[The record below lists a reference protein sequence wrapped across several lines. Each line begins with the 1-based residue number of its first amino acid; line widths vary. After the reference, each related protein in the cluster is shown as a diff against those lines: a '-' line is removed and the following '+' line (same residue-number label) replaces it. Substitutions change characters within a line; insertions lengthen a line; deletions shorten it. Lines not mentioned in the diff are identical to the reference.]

1 MSWQQTNLQAAA
13 TYLRERIAADAGDAR
28 TKAIYEGLLE
38 VIDPTR
44 RAARL
49 QREMAGAAKSAA
61 AAAIKAE
68 RDRRA
73 ADRRGQPDRR
83 HINFGSPTGV
93 ERRVKSDRRSGGDRR
108 NR

>member
-1 MSWQQTNLQAAA
+1 M
-13 TYLRERIAADAGDAR
+13 YLRERIAAGEDEVR
-28 TKAIYEGLLE
+28 TKAIYEGLLD

-61 AAAIKAE
+61 AAAMKAE

-73 ADRRGQPDRR
+73 ADRRGQEDRR

-93 ERRVKSDRRSGGDRR
+93 ERRANRDRRSGADRR